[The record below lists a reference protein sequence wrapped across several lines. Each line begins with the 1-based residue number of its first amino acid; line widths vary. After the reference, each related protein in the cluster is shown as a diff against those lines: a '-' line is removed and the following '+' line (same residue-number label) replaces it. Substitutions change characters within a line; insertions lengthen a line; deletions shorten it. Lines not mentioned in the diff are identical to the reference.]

1 MVEVSSRT
9 RGRRRRSP
17 ALAFLA
23 GAVVI
28 GLIGLALYLFWGSRA
43 EAPTTPA
50 EAVKTDNVNLPAPD
64 DAAVRAQVD
73 EALRTTPQSAGGPA
87 QQAAA
92 EAQAQ
97 AQRPAT
103 NLPESAPPTPA
114 SAQPQT

>member
-1 MVEVSSRT
+1 
-9 RGRRRRSP
+9 
-17 ALAFLA
+17 
-23 GAVVI
+23 
-28 GLIGLALYLFWGSRA
+28 
-43 EAPTTPA
+43 
-50 EAVKTDNVNLPAPD
+50 VKTDNVNLPAPD